1 MAERK
6 VRVGVVSLEHV
17 HAPGLIR
24 AFQEHPKAEVVAI
37 AHEDLEEAQRVSEQ
51 MQIPRVY
58 LSVETMLDKE
68 PLDAVLCCAANA
80 KHASIAELVLSKG
93 LPLLVE
99 KPMSAT
105 VADARR
111 MLLAAQKSGT
121 ILMVNYP
128 STWNPAL
135 HKVKQLLDDGA
146 IGQPVYFR
154 WRAGHRGPFGRGC
167 RPTNKRNLGGTNGFW
182 EAGLCLTFVATVR
195 TSPSGGLGK
204 CL

>member
-80 KHASIAELVLSKG
+80 KHAAIAELVLGKG

-111 MLLAAQKSGT
+111 MLLAAQKSGAV
-121 ILMVNYP
+121 LMVNYP

-146 IGQPVYFR
+146 IGQPVYFV
-154 WRAGHRGPFGRGC
+154 
-167 RPTNKRNLGGTNGFW
+167 GGQGI
-182 EAGLCLTFVATVR
+182 AVL
-195 TSPSGGLGK
+195 
-204 CL
+204 

>member
-99 KPMSAT
+99 N
-105 VADARR
+105 R
-111 MLLAAQKSGT
+111 
-121 ILMVNYP
+121 
-128 STWNPAL
+128 
-135 HKVKQLLDDGA
+135 
-146 IGQPVYFR
+146 
-154 WRAGHRGPFGRGC
+154 
-167 RPTNKRNLGGTNGFW
+167 
-182 EAGLCLTFVATVR
+182 
-195 TSPSGGLGK
+195 
-204 CL
+204 